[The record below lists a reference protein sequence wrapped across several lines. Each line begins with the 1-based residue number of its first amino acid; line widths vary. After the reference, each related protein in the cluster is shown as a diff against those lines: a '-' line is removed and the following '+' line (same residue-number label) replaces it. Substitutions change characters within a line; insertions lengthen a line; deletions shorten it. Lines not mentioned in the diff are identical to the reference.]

1 MGKKRTK
8 GKTAQSDES
17 LDMLGMFLQRSLVV
31 QQEKNICFDFKEGLQ
46 TL

>member
-8 GKTAQSDES
+8 GKTAQSEES

-31 QQEKNICFDFKEGLQ
+31 RQEKKNRSLF
-46 TL
+46 